1 MSQEL
6 LLIDAFYEREE
17 GKLLLFHFFCIFTVI
32 INAISYDRNNIK
44 IRK

>member
-6 LLIDAFYEREE
+6 LPVDAFYEREE
-17 GKLLLFHFFCIFTVI
+17 GKLLLFNFFCIFTVI

-44 IRK
+44 ICK